1 MACSYKTKKKND
13 LAEGVLRKFLDE
25 ARYRVLESPMEPPAD
40 FSPSFVDTTKVV
52 RKPEGTENIPPNI
65 MARKRVESVV
75 TNFYKDLKKIHKNDY
90 KNRVGKVLE
99 AYSMIKEAKK
109 LDKEKTSVKISP
121 TIKEKE
127 IV

>member
-52 RKPEGTENIPPNI
+52 RKPEGTENIPPNL
-65 MARKRVESVV
+65 MARRRVESVV
-75 TNFYKDLKKIHKNDY
+75 TNFYKDLEKIRKNDY

-109 LDKEKTSVKISP
+109 IDKEKTSVKISP